1 LELAGRVRVAHVVNK
16 IANLTDWLTRA
27 VPGLAQDPERLFVIH
42 EKGNV
47 VARSGG
53 PSFIQKFTAQIIVL
67 DVPYAHLDAVIVA
80 LVIWLQ
86 RQQPELME
94 NSESA
99 ENAIPYQLVELDR
112 ETCDFRCD
120 LQLTE
125 LVSVLPRDG
134 GGFDVLHRDE
144 PDRDPNFPGLAGVMP
159 PVRLLQLYLK
169 DDLVIEA
176 PLP

>member
-1 LELAGRVRVAHVVNK
+1 VKK
-16 IANLTDWLTRA
+16 IAHLIDWLTRA
-27 VPGLAQDPERLFVIH
+27 VPGLAQDPERLFVLH
-42 EKGNV
+42 EKGNI

-53 PSFIQKFTAQIIVL
+53 PTFIQKFTAQVILL
-67 DVPYAHLDAVIVA
+67 DVPLDHLDAVVVA
-80 LVIWLQ
+80 LVFWLQ

-94 NSESA
+94 NSAGA
-99 ENAIPYQLVELDR
+99 EEAIPYQLEQLDR

-125 LVSVLPRDG
+125 LVSVLPRDD

-144 PDRDPNFPGLAGVMP
+144 PDRDPNFPALVGLMP

-169 DDLVIEA
+169 DDLVVEA
-176 PLP
+176 ALP